1 MVKNIEGK
9 KNKMASGGK
18 NSLVLTTCPNNQEAE
33 ELARSLVEKHLAAC
47 VQITGITSYYEW
59 KNKVNKDEERL
70 LLIKTQTERY
80 DEIEQFITRHHSY
93 DVPEIISMPIHNGS
107 DAYLHWIDEICNKS

>member
-1 MVKNIEGK
+1 MVSDGK
-9 KNKMASGGK
+9 YC
-18 NSLVLTTCPNNQEAE
+18 LVLITCPNNQEAE
-33 ELARSLVEKHLAAC
+33 RLARSLVEKHLGAC

-70 LLIKTQTERY
+70 LSIKTLTQRY

-93 DVPEIISMPIHNGS
+93 DVPEIIAIPIQNGS
-107 DAYLHWIDEICNKS
+107 NAYLHWIDEIVTNPVNGD